1 MIAHPFALHIPGEL
15 AELLAL
21 MDSYGG
27 DARALAGGTVLLPEM
42 GRGTIRPSVVVDVS
56 RAVRPG
62 ITRREEVAIVGATT
76 TYRQLESETGLL
88 GGFARHITGGAQ
100 IRNRA
105 TIGGSAAWANPS
117 SDAPAVLVALG
128 ARMVVA
134 SVASERRVPAER
146 FFVDAFRPA
155 LRVREV
161 VVAIEIPVPPAGT
174 RFGYEKLKFGES
186 SWPIVTAAAVVS
198 EEGSVRLAVGGA
210 TAVPILVELPSREH
224 AEEAV
229 AGAVAEPWADV
240 LASAAYRRRVA
251 PVIARRAVE
260 AVWSG
265 VPLGGAGHRA

>member
-1 MIAHPFALHIPGEL
+1 VIAHLFALHVPAEL

-21 MDSYGG
+21 MDSYGD

-42 GRGTIRPSVVVDVS
+42 GRGTIRPPVVVDVS

-62 ITRREEVAIVGATT
+62 VTRRGEVAVVGATT

-88 GGFARHITGGAQ
+88 GGFARRITGGAQ

-117 SDAPAVLVALG
+117 SDAPAVLLALG

-134 SVASERRVPAER
+134 SVASEQRVPAER
-146 FFVDAFRPA
+146 FFVDAFRTTLGPG
-155 LRVREV
+155 EV
-161 VVAIEIPVPPAGT
+161 VVAIEVPVPPAGA
-174 RFGYEKLKFGES
+174 RFGYEKLTFGES

-198 EEGSVRLAVGGA
+198 EGGGVRLAVGGA
-210 TAVPILVELPSREH
+210 SAVPIVVELPSREH

-229 AGAVAEPWADV
+229 AAAVAEPWADV
-240 LASAAYRRRVA
+240 LASADYRRRVA
-251 PVIARRAVE
+251 PVIARRAM
-260 AVWSG
+260 AAAS
-265 VPLGGAGHRA
+265 

>member
-1 MIAHPFALHIPGEL
+1 MIAHPFALHVPGEL

-21 MDSYGG
+21 MDSYGA

-42 GRGTIRPSVVVDVS
+42 GRGAVRPSVVVDVS
-56 RAVRPG
+56 RALRPG
-62 ITRREEVAIVGATT
+62 VTRRGEVDVVGATT

-88 GGFARHITGGAQ
+88 RALARRVTGGAQ

-146 FFVDAFRPA
+146 FFLDAFRTA
-155 LRVREV
+155 LGAGEV
-161 VVAIEIPVPPAGT
+161 VVAIEIPVPPTGT
-174 RFGYEKLKFGES
+174 RFGYEKLTFGES

-198 EEGSVRLAVGGA
+198 EQDGVRLAVGGA
-210 TAVPILVELPSREH
+210 TAVPVVVELSSREH

-229 AGAVAEPWADV
+229 ASAVAEPWADV
-240 LASAAYRRRVA
+240 LASAEYRRRVA

-260 AVWSG
+260 A
-265 VPLGGAGHRA
+265 A